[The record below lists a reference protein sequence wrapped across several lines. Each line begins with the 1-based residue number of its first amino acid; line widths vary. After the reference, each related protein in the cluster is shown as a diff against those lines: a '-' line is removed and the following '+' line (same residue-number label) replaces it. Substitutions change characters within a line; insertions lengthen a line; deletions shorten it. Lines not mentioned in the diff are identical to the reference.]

1 MTDVV
6 CDLDGVIYRGNSL
19 IPGADVGLRRLMSAG
34 VNVLFATN
42 NSTRTP
48 DHVAEKIRAV
58 AGVEVGPHQVV
69 TSSQAAASTISQ
81 TDGPVFIVG
90 EAGIGEALRAVGVE
104 ITRTSKSAGAVVV
117 GLCRDL
123 TYSLLA
129 DAAAAV
135 RDGARFIATNTDP
148 SIPTSGGFAPGAGA
162 IVAAVATASGR
173 KPEVSGKP
181 HAPMRDLLRTR
192 VGSDVWVIGDRLDTD
207 IEMASLESAWQS
219 VLVLTGV
226 TTQSEAG
233 KGSDYVTADFRTAVD
248 LVLDVSHT
256 Q

>member
-1 MTDVV
+1 LTDVV
-6 CDLDGVIYRGNSL
+6 CDLDGVIYRGDSL
-19 IPGADVGLRRLMSAG
+19 VPGADVGLRRLASAG
-34 VNVLFATN
+34 INVLFATN

-48 DHVAEKIRAV
+48 DQVAAKIRAV
-58 AGVEVGPHQVV
+58 AGVDVEPDQVV
-69 TSSQAAASTISQ
+69 TSSQAAASTILM

-90 EAGIGEALRAVGVE
+90 EVGISEALRAADIE
-104 ITRTSKSAGAVVV
+104 ITRASQSAGTVVV

-129 DAAAAV
+129 DAATAV

-148 SIPTSGGFAPGAGA
+148 SIPRSEGLAPGAGA

-173 KPEVSGKP
+173 EPEIAGKP

-207 IEMASLESAWQS
+207 IEMSLLESAWQS
-219 VLVLTGV
+219 VVVLTGV
-226 TTQSEAG
+226 TNPSELREQS
-233 KGSDYVTADFRTAVD
+233 DHVTADFGTAVD
-248 LVLDVSHT
+248 LVLDASLR